1 MFIKK
6 DLSILILVI
15 LHLWKEFMNVAI
27 LPYELKKERKMT
39 RLRKVNGKVN
49 DLNRISKKV

>member
-15 LHLWKEFMNVAI
+15 LYLWKEFMNVAI

-39 RLRKVNGKVN
+39 RLRKVSGKVN
-49 DLNRISKKV
+49 DLDRISKRV

>member
-1 MFIKK
+1 
-6 DLSILILVI
+6 
-15 LHLWKEFMNVAI
+15 MNVAI

-49 DLNRISKKV
+49 DLDRISKRV

>member
-15 LHLWKEFMNVAI
+15 LYLWKEFMNVAI